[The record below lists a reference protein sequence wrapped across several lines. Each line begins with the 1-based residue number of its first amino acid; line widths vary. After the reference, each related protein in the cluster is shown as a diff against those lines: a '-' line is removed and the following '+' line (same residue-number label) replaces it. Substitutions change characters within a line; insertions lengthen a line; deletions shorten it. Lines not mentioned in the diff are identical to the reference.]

1 MATIKD
7 VAQMAGVS
15 IATVSNYL
23 NQTKPV
29 SKTAAASIQAAVE
42 ALHYSQNLSAKN
54 LKSHAY
60 TDVGVILP
68 NFNDSY
74 YVQIFHGIET
84 AFQNSDYFINV
95 AFTYDI
101 PEVEE
106 NIARNFLK
114 KQVCGL
120 ILVSCRPD
128 QWKFYYDNFTAKGR
142 PIVMLDRMIRS
153 LEANFIAFDNQADI
167 YHMTKRLLE
176 LDYENLYLFAGPAGF
191 ECEDSCRRG
200 FIGAHNELRRTVGEN
215 AIIQTEL
222 NKEDAFRNTIRLLKR
237 EVPDAIV
244 ATCESTATG
253 ITEGLRLLGYSAQD
267 IPVLTLGE
275 DHWNQHTQSLASFS
289 TARLA
294 IKMGDTAS
302 RLLVQQ
308 LRSPMRETEKILLQ
322 DTVQDTRAALL
333 EALPR
338 RKPKKTQDPAKSTLE
353 ILMLDSPV
361 VHTFR
366 GLLKNFEDQSGMR
379 VNVTILPHHN
389 LLDEIMRTWDDPD
402 GIQYDVLMFDIPW
415 LSSFASQGILAD
427 ISEPLQSID
436 KNTFFDGCLQHFSE
450 FHGQYYGVPFM
461 YGPQIFYYRKDL
473 FDDPLIRASFEKE
486 YGSSLRPPS
495 TLKEFNAIAEF
506 FSLKSD
512 VIDYGISI
520 AAAYDE
526 CLAPELYMRLQAY
539 GSDLFD
545 QDGRVIFDN
554 PQTLKAYINFKRVL
568 RCAKPDYLQA
578 NDVSIVQDFLRGDTA
593 MLITYP
599 AFLTDVFDLRKSSL
613 VGSIGYS
620 LIPGRAP
627 LLGGWSLGV
636 NSRSAQQEQAFA
648 FIKWTCSK
656 QMSNYFALLGGQTA
670 VTRTYTN
677 DELVKLYP
685 WLPLYYKA
693 YEYTRPTVTPE
704 TPTGHIVPASKV
716 DRIVCKW
723 AYRLIA
729 DEVEIQAAITSTHK
743 ELEELIDS
751 YSRIDE

>member
-7 VAQMAGVS
+7 VAELAGVS

-23 NQTKPV
+23 NKTKPV
-29 SKTAAASIQAAVE
+29 SKAVAANIQAAVE
-42 ALHYSQNLSAKN
+42 TLHYSQNLSAKS

-74 YVQIFHGIET
+74 YVQIFQGIET
-84 AFQNSDYFINV
+84 AFQNSDYFLNV

-120 ILVSCRPD
+120 ILVSCQPN
-128 QWKFYYDNFTAKGR
+128 QWKFYYDNFTAKGK
-142 PIVMLDRMIRS
+142 PIVMLDRLVRS
-153 LEANFIAFDNQADI
+153 LEANFICFDNEADI
-167 YHMTKRLLE
+167 YHMARRLLE
-176 LDYENLYLFAGPAGF
+176 RGYEKLCLFAGPEGF
-191 ECEDSCRRG
+191 ECEDNCRRG
-200 FIGAHNELRRTVGEN
+200 FLQAHSEFGRSVAEKGL
-215 AIIQTEL
+215 IQTEL
-222 NKEDAFRNTIRLLKR
+222 NKEDAFRNAIRLLKR
-237 EVPDAIV
+237 DVPDAIIT
-244 ATCESTATG
+244 TCESTATG
-253 ITEGLRLLGYSAQD
+253 VTEGLRLLGFGAQD
-267 IPVLTLGE
+267 IPVLALGE
-275 DHWNQHTQSLASFS
+275 DHWNQHTQSITSFS

-308 LRSPMRETEKILLQ
+308 LRSPMRETEKIVLPCAAQ
-322 DTVQDTRAALL
+322 DNYAALL
-333 EALPR
+333 ETLPK
-338 RKPKKTQDPAKSTLE
+338 RKKRPQQPAAKSTLE
-353 ILMLDSPV
+353 ILMMDSPV

-366 GLLKNFEDQSGMR
+366 GLLKNFEDQSGIR
-379 VNVTILPHHN
+379 ANITILPHHN
-389 LLDEIMRTWDDPD
+389 LFDEIMRTYSDRA
-402 GIQYDVLMFDIPW
+402 GQQYDVLMFDIPW
-415 LSSFASQGILAD
+415 LSTLASGGILSD
-427 ISEPLQSID
+427 ITEPLQSID
-436 KNTFFDGCLQHFSE
+436 KDTFFDGCLRHFSE
-450 FHGQYYGVPFM
+450 FHERYYGVPFM
-461 YGPQIFYYRKDL
+461 YAPQIFYYRKDL
-473 FDDPLIRASFEKE
+473 FDDPIIRASFEKE
-486 YGSSLRPPS
+486 YGTSLRPPS

-506 FSLKSD
+506 FSLKTD
-512 VIDYGISI
+512 AIDYGVSI

-545 QDGRVIFDN
+545 ENGRVIFDN
-554 PQTLKAYINFKRVL
+554 PQTLKAYINFKKAL
-568 RCAKPDYLQA
+568 RFAKPDYLQA
-578 NDVSIVQDFLRGDTA
+578 TDVSIVQDFLRGDTA

-613 VGSIGYS
+613 VGSIGYN

-636 NSRSAQQEQAFA
+636 CSRSAHQEEAFA

-670 VTRTYTN
+670 VTSTYTN

-693 YEYTRPTVTPE
+693 YQYTRPQTMPE
-704 TPTGHIVPASKV
+704 TPSGHIVPSGKV

-729 DEVEIQAAITSTHK
+729 DEMDMQDAITHTHK
-743 ELEELIDS
+743 ELEELIEN
-751 YSRIDE
+751 YSE